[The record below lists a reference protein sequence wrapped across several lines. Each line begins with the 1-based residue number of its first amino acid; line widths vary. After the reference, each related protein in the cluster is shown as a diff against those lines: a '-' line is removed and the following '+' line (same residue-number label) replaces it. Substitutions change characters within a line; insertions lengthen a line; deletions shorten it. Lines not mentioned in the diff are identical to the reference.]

1 MSKRWQVINLE
12 YARHVDGHSLGAIH
26 LPADIPPWFA
36 WKSGNTENSDKMHF
50 THAEAITYA
59 QREATKAIAAK
70 NQLPPLTQEPTC

>member
-1 MSKRWQVINLE
+1 MKPRKPWRV
-12 YARHVDGHSLGAIH
+12 HSLDYAQFIDGRPQLH
-26 LPADIPPWFA
+26 VGLPDGFKKWHAYQPGGEGRELFR
-36 WKSGNTENSDKMHF
+36 